1 MRQRLISLFFVLQLG
16 ISPCVAAIDAMT
28 GATYMGR
35 TADDLEAWQRIEFRP
50 TRASLRRAPQIKIA
64 IETKGPSMQGLV
76 RIPGGLAS
84 NFDTGQGLTMVDLI
98 NPGDETR
105 GYAEIVALEIAFTQS
120 VPGQVFRIFAA
131 ED

>member
-1 MRQRLISLFFVLQLG
+1 MRHRLICLCLVSLLG
-16 ISPCVAAIDAMT
+16 LSPGFAAVNRMDAYT
-28 GATYMGR
+28 DSTSS
-35 TADDLEAWQRIEFRP
+35 DLDVWQRIEFRP
-50 TRASLRRAPQIKIA
+50 AASLQKAPQIKLG

-84 NFDTGQGLTMVDLI
+84 NFDTGQGLTVVDLI

-105 GYAEIVALEIAFTQS
+105 GYAEIVAIEIAFTQS
-120 VPGQVFRIFAA
+120 IPGQIFRVFAA